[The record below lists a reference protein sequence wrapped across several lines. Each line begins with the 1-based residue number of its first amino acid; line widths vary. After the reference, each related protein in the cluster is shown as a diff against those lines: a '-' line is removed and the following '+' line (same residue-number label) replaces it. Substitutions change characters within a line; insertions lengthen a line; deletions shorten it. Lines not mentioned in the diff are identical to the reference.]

1 MAATITLAPP
11 MPPWMVAPLG
21 AGLMASAF
29 AVAYPLSRTEPS
41 DEGADWPSVFPSA
54 SINYPPSSDVGG
66 LIICVAAVILSY
78 AFLIRHAEN
87 AARLGAQHAAVNHG
101 ALAAALL
108 GLVGGPIA
116 VANFPW
122 HIYPQVH
129 YFFGYSTFYLG
140 ALYLL
145 LQAFLDA
152 ARPETVPAWLR
163 QARLGLVCIGLVAM
177 FTYIAL
183 FGAVGHH
190 STSLVHNATAATAS
204 EACLELLCMVLLL
217 LFVATFGVSQA
228 LAGLRLQLG
237 ATLDDVPPPPA
248 PEEEKPS
255 ATTPLLAKGAA
266 VSYDTTAA
274 AASA

>member
-1 MAATITLAPP
+1 MSATVTLAPP
-11 MPPWMVAPLG
+11 LPPWVVAPLG

-29 AVAYPLSRTEPS
+29 AVAYPLSRTEPAS
-41 DEGADWPSVFPSA
+41 EEAAWPAIFPSA
-54 SINYPPSSDVGG
+54 AINYPPSSDVGG

-87 AARLGAQHAAVNHG
+87 SARLGSQHAAVNHVS
-101 ALAAALL
+101 LAAALL

-122 HIYPQVH
+122 HIYPQTH

-163 QARLGLVCIGLVAM
+163 QARLGLVGIGLVAM

-183 FGAVGHH
+183 FGAVGRH
-190 STSLVHNATAATAS
+190 STSLVHNATAATAG
-204 EACLELLCMVLLL
+204 EACLELLCMILLL

-228 LAGLRLQLG
+228 LAGMRLQLG
-237 ATLDDVPPPPA
+237 ASLDDVPPPPVL
-248 PEEEKPS
+248 EEATPS
-255 ATTPLLAKGAA
+255 AATPLLAKGGAA
-266 VSYDTTAA
+266 SYDTTAVA
-274 AASA
+274 A